1 MADFVYQLTF
11 PANEVGLQN
20 LRTILLPFTGLTDWT
35 ITSEW
40 RADVLESVV
49 VFTAIVSTSPT
60 INKADLDVTFLDIA
74 NQIKALYLLDRV
86 VLINY
91 PITLQ
96 AVL

>member
-1 MADFVYQLTF
+1 
-11 PANEVGLQN
+11 
-20 LRTILLPFTGLTDWT
+20 
-35 ITSEW
+35 
-40 RADVLESVV
+40 LESVV